1 MPRETVRDYREGD
14 LDGIG
19 ALQLHVE
26 PEMRRPPREFTEL
39 WRWMYR
45 DTPFDAFKAV
55 VAEDDA
61 GTIVGHE
68 GIMPFALAFRGE
80 PVVGGITCN
89 LIVAEHLRKSMLF
102 PRLVNALCKGYPA
115 AGFAF
120 GYGPNR
126 PKMLKAMLALG
137 YRDLGPLPVYVRP
150 FDLSAVAAHYVRS
163 RALRAV
169 LKPPLRAASGLWNA
183 LGPRAPQGVT
193 VERVE
198 RFGEDARAFFEQ
210 AFRDFAI
217 AAVRTPEILNWRY
230 FAAPNREYTVYRAVE
245 GGRFAGY
252 VALRRM
258 PMLGFDSL
266 GIVDIAYPFDRP
278 AVGRALLARVHRD
291 AVAEG
296 VAFTACMTGPSG
308 PLGAL
313 LRRAGY
319 VRAPEGFRMIV
330 HEPKGVPSRFPDTA
344 LDGWYVTWFDHD
356 YV

>member
-1 MPRETVRDYREGD
+1 VPRETVRDYREGD
-14 LDGIG
+14 LDGIA

-26 PEMRRPPREFTEL
+26 PDMRCPPREFADL

-45 DTPFDAFKAV
+45 DTPFGVFKV
-55 VAEDDA
+55 VVGEDESGA
-61 GTIVGHE
+61 IVGHE
-68 GIMPFALAFRGE
+68 GIMPYALSLNGE
-80 PVVGGITCN
+80 RVVAGITCN
-89 LIVAEHLRKSMLF
+89 LIVAEHLRKTMLF

-137 YRDLGPLPVYVRP
+137 YRDVGPLPVYVRP
-150 FDLSAVAAHYVRS
+150 YDFGAIAANYVRS
-163 RALRAV
+163 PAVRAV
-169 LKPPLRAASGLWNA
+169 LKPPLALPAAAARLFA
-183 LGPRAPQGVT
+183 PRAPASIA

-210 AFRDFAI
+210 ALRGFAI
-217 AAVRTPEILNWRY
+217 SAVRTPEILNWRY
-230 FAAPNREYTVYRAVE
+230 FAAPHREYAVYRATE
-245 GGRFAGY
+245 AGRFAGY

-266 GIVDIAYPFDRP
+266 GIVDIVYPFERP
-278 AVGRALLARVHRD
+278 EVGRALLAQVHRD
-291 AVAEG
+291 AAAAR
-296 VAFTACMTGPSG
+296 VAFAACMTGPSG

-319 VRAPEGFRMIV
+319 LRAPEGFRMIV
-330 HEPKGVPSRFPDTA
+330 HESRGAPSRFTGDA
-344 LDGWYVTWFDHD
+344 LASWYVTWFDHD